1 MTSLCFVYIFS
12 AAKTHKDK
20 KSEILHL
27 PGER

>member
-1 MTSLCFVYIFS
+1 MTSLRVVYIFS
-12 AAKTHKDK
+12 ASKTNEDK